1 MALSGPIYDKTFEL
15 ANRCVALY
23 KELQRN
29 REYNLSNQMERSGT
43 SVGAMVREAKF
54 AQSKADFISKMQIG
68 LKEANETQYWL
79 KLLRCNEYIDEDT
92 YRIMCGLSDEII
104 SMLVSIIRTS
114 KNNPG

>member
-1 MALSGPIYDKTFEL
+1 MALTGPIYDKSFEL
-15 ANRCVALY
+15 ADRCVALY
-23 KELQRN
+23 KVLQRN

-79 KLLRCNEYIDEDT
+79 KLLRSNNYIDEET
-92 YRIMCGLSDEII
+92 FNYMYGLVDEVI
-104 SMLVSIIRTS
+104 SMLVAIIRTS
-114 KNNPG
+114 KINS

>member
-1 MALSGPIYDKTFEL
+1 MALTGPIYDKSFEL
-15 ANRCVALY
+15 ADRCEALY
-23 KELQRN
+23 KVLQRS

-79 KLLRCNEYIDEDT
+79 KLLRSNNYIDEET
-92 YRIMCGLSDEII
+92 FNYMYGLADEVI
-104 SMLVSIIRTS
+104 SMLVAIIRTS
-114 KNNPG
+114 KINS